1 LLANTLAAIDSGM
14 LSLSIDVSRLAKPSN
29 LPCVFP
35 DRGRPDSA
43 FLLRLFDALMGEPE
57 SSKGDDIITGE
68 RLITN
73 LPLSIS
79 HYTRSPF
86 LA

>member
-1 LLANTLAAIDSGM
+1 MNSGM
-14 LSLSIDVSRLAKPSN
+14 LSLSIGVSRLAKPSN

-35 DRGRPDSA
+35 DRGRPKAA
-43 FLLRLFDALMGEPE
+43 FLLRRFDAPMGEPE
-57 SSKGDDIITGE
+57 NSKGDITE
-68 RLITN
+68 QTTN